1 MSRKYHRILLFML
14 IAVSSPWGTVHSQGY
29 FEMTDDLAAAYQSV
43 SRLRLDEA
51 RSQLAIIKAETPDNL
66 LVYHVENYIDF
77 FTLFITEDA
86 DLYQQLKDNKDSRL
100 DKISQGDTDSPYYLF
115 SIAEVNLQWA
125 TARLKFGERLKPL
138 REVYKAYKLL
148 KENQKK
154 FPNFVENKK
163 SLSIIHALG
172 ESLPGIVRTLFSV
185 DGSIAQGTKEIAE
198 LVAYSDE
205 HPEFVFREESYA
217 IYAYIL
223 YYQNNEKQ
231 KAYEVLKGADLDIAA
246 SPLLTFLMANIAQ
259 KTGHNDE
266 AIAILEGRPTGEEYL
281 PFYYLDFMYG
291 KFLMYKLD
299 PSALDHME
307 VFITNFNGRHF
318 IKEAYQKIAW
328 YALAANEDIVQYKK
342 YMALC
347 MTEGYDLVDEDK
359 QALREANASQ
369 VPNAILLQARL
380 LYDGGYFMSAYNK
393 LVLKAHLFVGVDQEV
408 EFNYRMGRI
417 MQSLGNPTDAI
428 TYYLATIDQGEDK
441 DSYFAC
447 NSALQI
453 GLILEEQ
460 GEYKKAEQLFD
471 RCLRIDS
478 EEYRASIHQKAKS
491 GIERVRTALEDN

>member
-1 MSRKYHRILLFML
+1 MILVIGVIVL
-14 IAVSSPWGTVHSQGY
+14 SPASLLLSQGY
-29 FEMTDDLAAAYQSV
+29 FEMTSDIASAYQSV

-51 RSQLAIIKAETPDNL
+51 RSQIAAIKKASPDNL

-77 FTLFITEDA
+77 FTLFISEDNR
-86 DLYQQLKDNKDSRL
+86 LYDELKANKDRRL
-100 DKISQGDTDSPYYLF
+100 EKISAGDSSSPYYLF
-115 SIAEVNLQWA
+115 CIAEVNLQWA

-148 KENQKK
+148 KQNQKA
-154 FPNFVENKK
+154 FPSFIENKK

-172 ESLPGIVRTLFSV
+172 ESLPGLVRTIFNV
-185 DGSIAQGTKEIAE
+185 DGSIAQGTQEIAD
-198 LVAYSDE
+198 LVAYSDQ
-205 HPEFVFREESYA
+205 HPEFIFREECYA

-223 YYQNNEKQ
+223 YYQNNERQ
-231 KAYEVLKGADLDIAA
+231 KAYEVLQGADLDIAA

-266 AIAILEGRPTGEEYL
+266 AIALLEQRPTGDEYL

-299 PSALDHME
+299 PAALDHME
-307 VFITNFNGRHF
+307 VFITNFDGRHF

-328 YALAANEDIVQYKK
+328 YALAAEEDIVKYKK

-347 MTEGYDLVDEDK
+347 TAEGYELVDEDK
-359 QALREANASQ
+359 QALREAQ
-369 VPNAILLQARL
+369 TKHVPNAVLLQARL
-380 LYDGGYFMSAYNK
+380 LYDGGYYRAAYNK
-393 LVLKAHLFVGVDQEV
+393 LVLKAHLFVGGDQEI

-417 MQSLGNPTDAI
+417 MQALANPSDAI
-428 TYYLATIDQGEDK
+428 TYYLATIDEGEDEG
-441 DSYFAC
+441 SYFAC

-453 GLILEEQ
+453 GLILENQ
-460 GEYKKAEQLFD
+460 KEYKKAEQLFR
-471 RCLRIDS
+471 RCLNIDS

-491 GIERVRTALEDN
+491 GIERVQEAMKGT